1 MIQSGKDVID
11 AVAGTSVVITGWA
24 TGVLPFLS
32 VVLPCIWFVIR
43 IWESDTIKGLTKRDE
58 KEDK

>member
-1 MIQSGKDVID
+1 MD

-32 VVLPCIWFVIR
+32 VVLPCIWFLIR

>member
-1 MIQSGKDVID
+1 MLQTGKDVVD
-11 AVAGTSVVITGWA
+11 AVAGTAVVVTGWT

-32 VVLPCIWFVIR
+32 VTLPCVWFIIR
-43 IWESDTIKGLTKRDE
+43 IWESDTVKGLTKRDE